1 MQIIIPKKNNPKMKQ
16 LFLILVIILD
26 DIFFYLTKA
35 GYESYFFEISRINSK
50 ILEKIFCLNK
60 NIKIVTIITKGKL
73 LVKVMKN
80 IYYIIL
86 HIIQVILIYYAGNT
100 NIPINREN
108 NINEVVEFM
117 QLNNYYNF
125 LSKKNIA
132 LIKIDIEGSEGNVI
146 KSGI

>member
-1 MQIIIPKKNNPKMKQ
+1 M
-16 LFLILVIILD
+16 
-26 DIFFYLTKA
+26 
-35 GYESYFFEISRINSK
+35 
-50 ILEKIFCLNK
+50 
-60 NIKIVTIITKGKL
+60 
-73 LVKVMKN
+73 VKVKKN

-86 HIIQVILIYYAGNT
+86 HIIQVILLYYAGNT

-146 KSGI
+146 KTEFNLLLNIMFPILLLDLGVFILEYKEHNQRKYFRYLFKVII